1 MRTWESFEKR
11 KSNNCKKPKY
21 MDDYKKTVFYRH
33 NVSFTYKQTACIRLL
48 QAQAR
53 PYNVT

>member
-11 KSNNCKKPKY
+11 KSDNCKNQSTW
-21 MDDYKKTVFYRH
+21 MTTKKQCFTDTT
-33 NVSFTYKQTACIRLL
+33 VSFTYKLTACIRLL

-53 PYNVT
+53 PYSVT